1 LKGQKERIANAKK
14 PGSCEV
20 RKLRAHEK
28 GIKMRIG
35 LFGGTYNPIH
45 LGHLRAAV
53 EVKEGFSLDEI
64 YLIPCAIPPHKKSG
78 HVAGAQERYEMARI
92 ATSNTPGFF
101 ASDVELKRSGP
112 SYTIDTILHFKS
124 VLQKNTE
131 LYFILGLDAFLEIDT
146 WKSYMDLFPL
156 IPFIILIRP
165 HAGQIDPDLRQQK
178 IEDFIKSKISAGY
191 KYDSSQSGFIHLEME
206 PIFLFDVTS
215 LEISSSAIRN
225 LIKRRRSIRYL
236 VPDEIIDFI
245 KTKGL
250 YL

>member
-1 LKGQKERIANAKK
+1 
-14 PGSCEV
+14 
-20 RKLRAHEK
+20 
-28 GIKMRIG
+28 MRIG
-35 LFGGTYNPIH
+35 LLGGTFNPIH
-45 LGHLRAAV
+45 LGHLRTAV

-78 HVAGAQERYEMARI
+78 HVAGAEERYEMARI
-92 ATSNTPGFF
+92 ATLNTPGFS

-112 SYTIDTILHFKS
+112 SYTIDTVLYFKS
-124 VLQKNTE
+124 VLPKDTE

-156 IPFIILIRP
+156 IPFIILTRP
-165 HAGQIDPDLRQQK
+165 YAEHIDPSLRQQK
-178 IEDFIKSKISAGY
+178 IEDFIKSRISSGY

-206 PIFLFDVTS
+206 PLFLFNVTP
-215 LEISSSAIRN
+215 LEISSSAIRS
-225 LIKRRRSIRYL
+225 LIKRRRSIRFL
-236 VPDEIIDFI
+236 VPDEVIDFI

>member
-1 LKGQKERIANAKK
+1 
-14 PGSCEV
+14 
-20 RKLRAHEK
+20 
-28 GIKMRIG
+28 MRIG
-35 LFGGTYNPIH
+35 LLGGTFNPIH

-64 YLIPCAIPPHKKSG
+64 YLIPCAIPPHRKSG
-78 HVAGAQERYEMARI
+78 HVAGATDRFEMTLL
-92 ATSNTPGFF
+92 ATSNTPGFS

-124 VLQKNTE
+124 VLPKDTE

-156 IPFIILIRP
+156 IPFIILTRP
-165 HAGQIDPDLRQQK
+165 YAGQIDPELRQQK
-178 IEDFIKSKISAGY
+178 IENFIKSRISAGY

-206 PIFLFDVTS
+206 PLFLFNVTP
-215 LEISSSAIRN
+215 LEISSSAIRS
-225 LIKRRRSIRYL
+225 LIKKGRSIRFL
-236 VPDEIIDFI
+236 VPDEVINLI

>member
-1 LKGQKERIANAKK
+1 
-14 PGSCEV
+14 
-20 RKLRAHEK
+20 
-28 GIKMRIG
+28 MRIG

-53 EVKEGFSLDEI
+53 EVQEGFSLDEI
-64 YLIPCAIPPHKKSG
+64 YLIPCAIPPHTKSG

-92 ATSNTPGFF
+92 ATVNTPGFL

-112 SYTIDTILHFKS
+112 SYTIDTVLYFKS
-124 VLQKNTE
+124 VLPKDTK

-156 IPFIILIRP
+156 IPFIILTRP
-165 HAGQIDPDLRQQK
+165 YAGHIDPGLRQQK
-178 IEDFIKSKISAGY
+178 IEDFIKSRISAGY

-206 PIFLFDVTS
+206 PVFLFDVTP
-215 LEISSSAIRN
+215 LEISSSAIRS
-225 LIKRRRSIRYL
+225 LIKRGRSIRFL
-236 VPDEIIDFI
+236 VPDDVIDFI
-245 KTKGL
+245 KTKRL

>member
-1 LKGQKERIANAKK
+1 
-14 PGSCEV
+14 
-20 RKLRAHEK
+20 
-28 GIKMRIG
+28 MRIG
-35 LFGGTYNPIH
+35 LLGGTFNPIH

-64 YLIPCAIPPHKKSG
+64 YLIPCAIPPHRKSE
-78 HVAGAQERYEMARI
+78 HVAGATDRFEMTRL
-92 ATSNTPGFF
+92 ATSNTPGFL

-124 VLQKNTE
+124 VLPKDTE

-156 IPFIILIRP
+156 IPFIILTRP
-165 HAGQIDPDLRQQK
+165 YAGHIDPNLRQQK
-178 IEDFIKSKISAGY
+178 IEDFIKSRISAGY

-206 PIFLFDVTS
+206 PVFLFNVTQ
-215 LEISSSAIRN
+215 LEISSSAIRS
-225 LIKRRRSIRYL
+225 LIKKGVSIRFL
-236 VPDEIIDFI
+236 VPDDVVDFI
-245 KTKGL
+245 KTKRL

>member
-1 LKGQKERIANAKK
+1 
-14 PGSCEV
+14 
-20 RKLRAHEK
+20 
-28 GIKMRIG
+28 MRIG

-78 HVAGAQERYEMARI
+78 HVAGAEERYEMTRI
-92 ATSNTPGFF
+92 ATSYTPGLS
-101 ASDVELKRSGP
+101 ASNVELKRSGP
-112 SYTIDTILHFKS
+112 SYTIDTVLHFKS
-124 VLQKNTE
+124 DLPKETE

-156 IPFIILIRP
+156 IPFIILTRP
-165 HAGQIDPDLRQQK
+165 YAEHIDPSLRQQK
-178 IEDFIKSKISAGY
+178 IEDFIKSRISTEY

-206 PIFLFDVTS
+206 PIFFFNVTP
-215 LEISSSAIRN
+215 LEVSSSAIRS
-225 LIKRRRSIRYL
+225 LIKKGRSIRFL
-236 VPDEIIDFI
+236 VPDEVIDLI

>member
-1 LKGQKERIANAKK
+1 
-14 PGSCEV
+14 
-20 RKLRAHEK
+20 
-28 GIKMRIG
+28 MRIG

-78 HVAGAQERYEMARI
+78 HIAGAQERYEMARI
-92 ATSNTPGFF
+92 ATSNTPGFS
-101 ASDVELKRSGP
+101 AYDVELKRSGP
-112 SYTIDTILHFKS
+112 SYTIDTVLYFKS
-124 VLQKNTE
+124 VMPETK

-156 IPFIILIRP
+156 IPFIILTRP
-165 HAGQIDPDLRQQK
+165 DAGHKDPSLRQQK
-178 IEDFIKSKISAGY
+178 IEDFIKSRISAGY
-191 KYDSSQSGFIHLEME
+191 KYDSSQSGFIHLKME
-206 PIFLFDVTS
+206 PLFLFDVTP
-215 LEISSSAIRN
+215 LEISSSAIRS
-225 LIKRRRSIRYL
+225 LIKKERSIRFL
-236 VPDEIIDFI
+236 VPDEAIDFI

>member
-1 LKGQKERIANAKK
+1 
-14 PGSCEV
+14 
-20 RKLRAHEK
+20 
-28 GIKMRIG
+28 MRIG

-64 YLIPCAIPPHKKSG
+64 YVIPCAIPPHTKSG

-92 ATSNTPGFF
+92 ATANTPGFS
-101 ASDVELKRSGP
+101 ASDVELKRSGLSYTP
-112 SYTIDTILHFKS
+112 SYTIDTVLYFKS
-124 VLQKNTE
+124 VLHKDTK

-156 IPFIILIRP
+156 IPFIILTRSY
-165 HAGQIDPDLRQQK
+165 AGQIDPGLRQQK
-178 IEDFIKSKISAGY
+178 IEDFIKSRISAGY

-206 PIFLFDVTS
+206 PVFLFDVTS
-215 LEISSSAIRN
+215 LEISSSAVRSF
-225 LIKRRRSIRYL
+225 IKKKRSIQFL
-236 VPDEIIDFI
+236 APDEVIDFI

>member
-1 LKGQKERIANAKK
+1 
-14 PGSCEV
+14 
-20 RKLRAHEK
+20 
-28 GIKMRIG
+28 MRIG

-53 EVKEGFSLDEI
+53 EVQEGFSLDKI
-64 YLIPCAIPPHKKSG
+64 YLIPCAIPPHTKSG

-92 ATSNTPGFF
+92 ATVNTPGFL

-112 SYTIDTILHFKS
+112 SYTIDTVIYFKS
-124 VLQKNTE
+124 VLPKDTK

-156 IPFIILIRP
+156 IPFIILTRP
-165 HAGQIDPDLRQQK
+165 YVGQIDPGLRQQK
-178 IEDFIKSKISAGY
+178 IEDFIKSRISAGY

-206 PIFLFDVTS
+206 PVFLFDVTP
-215 LEISSSAIRN
+215 LEISSSAIRS
-225 LIKRRRSIRYL
+225 LIKRGRSIRFL
-236 VPDEIIDFI
+236 VPDEVIDFI

>member
-1 LKGQKERIANAKK
+1 
-14 PGSCEV
+14 
-20 RKLRAHEK
+20 
-28 GIKMRIG
+28 MRIG
-35 LFGGTYNPIH
+35 LLGGTFNPIH

-64 YLIPCAIPPHKKSG
+64 YLIPCAIPPHRKSE
-78 HVAGAQERYEMARI
+78 HVAGATDRFEMTRL
-92 ATSNTPGFF
+92 ATSNTPGFL

-124 VLQKNTE
+124 VLPKDTE

-156 IPFIILIRP
+156 IPFIILTRP
-165 HAGQIDPDLRQQK
+165 YAGHIDPNLRQQK
-178 IEDFIKSKISAGY
+178 IEDFIKSRISAGY

-206 PIFLFDVTS
+206 PLFLFNVTQ
-215 LEISSSAIRN
+215 LEISSSAIRS
-225 LIKRRRSIRYL
+225 LIKKGVSIRFL
-236 VPDEIIDFI
+236 VPDDVVDFI
-245 KTKGL
+245 KTKRL

>member
-1 LKGQKERIANAKK
+1 
-14 PGSCEV
+14 
-20 RKLRAHEK
+20 
-28 GIKMRIG
+28 MRIG

-45 LGHLRAAV
+45 LGHLRTAV

-64 YLIPCAIPPHKKSG
+64 YLIPCAIPPHKKSRP
-78 HVAGAQERYEMARI
+78 VAGAQERYEMARI
-92 ATSNTPGFF
+92 STLNTPGFS

-124 VLQKNTE
+124 VLPKDTE

-146 WKSYMDLFPL
+146 WKSYMDLFSL
-156 IPFIILIRP
+156 IPSIILTRP
-165 HAGQIDPDLRQQK
+165 YAGQIDPGLRQHK
-178 IEDFIKSKISAGY
+178 IEDFIKSRISAGY
-191 KYDSSQSGFIHLEME
+191 KYDSSQSGFVHLEME
-206 PIFLFDVTS
+206 PLFLFDVTP

-225 LIKRRRSIRYL
+225 LIKRGCSIQFL
-236 VPDEIIDFI
+236 VPDDVIDFI

>member
-1 LKGQKERIANAKK
+1 
-14 PGSCEV
+14 
-20 RKLRAHEK
+20 
-28 GIKMRIG
+28 MRIG
-35 LFGGTYNPIH
+35 LLGGTFNPIH

-64 YLIPCAIPPHKKSG
+64 YLIPCAIPPHRKSG
-78 HVAGAQERYEMARI
+78 HIAGAQERHEMARI
-92 ATSNTPGFF
+92 ATSNMSGFS

-124 VLQKNTE
+124 VLPKDTE
-131 LYFILGLDAFLEIDT
+131 LYFILGLDAFLEIDS

-156 IPFIILIRP
+156 IPFIILTRP
-165 HAGQIDPDLRQQK
+165 YAGQIDPDLRQQK
-178 IEDFIKSKISAGY
+178 IEDFIKSRISAGY

-206 PIFLFDVTS
+206 PIFFFNVTP
-215 LEISSSAIRN
+215 LEISSSAIRS
-225 LIKRRRSIRYL
+225 LIKKGCSIQFL
-236 VPDEIIDFI
+236 VPDDVVGFI